1 MAGSYG
7 GNGHVAFLDVFS
19 GRISSKADINSKAVE
34 SESEIKRAL
43 IDSHELVI

>member
-1 MAGSYG
+1 MAGSHG
-7 GNGHVAFLDVFS
+7 KNGHVAFFDVFS
-19 GRISSKADINSKAVE
+19 RRISSKADINFKALE